1 MLENFMIAEI
11 FYGSSD
17 SKTSQF
23 ISKLLKEGKARKLA
37 PKIYT
42 TNFESTPEVLI
53 EKNIF
58 HIVEHFYPGSVLVH
72 RSALE
77 IRPRDGLLVLSGKKR
92 AKIELPGVIIYFV
105 DERGPTPKD
114 TNFLGLYIAHE
125 ARAFLENLTQAR
137 PIDGHY
143 KNLPREELEKRLLKK
158 LEQVG
163 ESELNRL
170 RDEAREYALKENMQK
185 EFKELEQMI
194 GAILGTKDVSK
205 LRSDQAKFYTSGM
218 HYDSD
223 RIQLMTDFFSFL
235 KDWPLNLDKDLKM
248 EKPSH
253 FRNKAFFESYFSN
266 FIEGTEFEIE
276 EAEEIIFDKKESS
289 RPKDA
294 HDILGTF
301 EIVADAGEMRRT
313 PSDEN
318 DFLSLLKERHEKMME
333 ARLEIEPGQWKEKNN
348 RAGNTY
354 FVEPEKV
361 EGTLARAFGIYQGL
375 PSGFHRAAFM
385 MVLITEVHPFRDGN
399 GRLARIM
406 MNAELESSD
415 LGSIII
421 PNCYREDYLLSL
433 KAISRRKRFDPFIR
447 MLLRALKFSNAIDF
461 SDYRNALNEVKKRNW
476 FLLPSE
482 GKIID

>member
-1 MLENFMIAEI
+1 
-11 FYGSSD
+11 
-17 SKTSQF
+17 
-23 ISKLLKEGKARKLA
+23 
-37 PKIYT
+37 
-42 TNFESTPEVLI
+42 
-53 EKNIF
+53 
-58 HIVEHFYPGSVLVH
+58 
-72 RSALE
+72 
-77 IRPRDGLLVLSGKKR
+77 
-92 AKIELPGVIIYFV
+92 
-105 DERGPTPKD
+105 
-114 TNFLGLYIAHE
+114 
-125 ARAFLENLTQAR
+125 LENLTQAR

-276 EAEEIIFDKKESS
+276 EAEEIIFDKKESN

-294 HDILGTF
+294 HDILSTF

-318 DFLSLLKERHEKMME
+318 NFLSLLKERHEKMME
-333 ARLEIEPGQWKEKNN
+333 ARLEIVPGQWKEKNN
-348 RAGNTY
+348 RAG
-354 FVEPEKV
+354 
-361 EGTLARAFGIYQGL
+361 
-375 PSGFHRAAFM
+375 
-385 MVLITEVHPFRDGN
+385 
-399 GRLARIM
+399 
-406 MNAELESSD
+406 
-415 LGSIII
+415 
-421 PNCYREDYLLSL
+421 
-433 KAISRRKRFDPFIR
+433 
-447 MLLRALKFSNAIDF
+447 
-461 SDYRNALNEVKKRNW
+461 
-476 FLLPSE
+476 
-482 GKIID
+482 